1 MDAPNK
7 KQQGFT
13 LIELM
18 VVVMI
23 VAILA
28 VIGYPS
34 YKAII
39 IKNAE
44 STAKAQMGQ
53 LELQLDRWRTS
64 ALSYRGFTPMKGT
77 TSTGGAPI
85 FGYDNQANTEIY
97 VPFGSNATNHSYV
110 ITLLDGGSN
119 TSLLSS
125 PTSGVNAEV
134 GRSWVMV
141 ARPNPNGVASR
152 AKVFVQK
159 STGMKCAT
167 PSYSGGAKDATQI
180 KDCNGANWETW

>member
-1 MDAPNK
+1 MDVINK

-64 ALSYRGFTPMKGT
+64 ALSYRGFTPMKGRNAGV
-77 TSTGGAPI
+77 GGVPI
-85 FGYDNQANTEIY
+85 FGYDIGDNQIY
-97 VPFGSNATNHSYV
+97 VPFGSDAQNHIYV
-110 ITLLDGGSN
+110 ITLLDGDN
-119 TSLLSS
+119 NASLLSQ
-125 PTSGVNAEV
+125 SGVDVKV

-141 ARPNPNGVASR
+141 ATPNPNSGIVNR
-152 AKVFVQK
+152 AKVFVQR

-167 PSYSGGAKDATQI
+167 PSYSNDAKNAGSI